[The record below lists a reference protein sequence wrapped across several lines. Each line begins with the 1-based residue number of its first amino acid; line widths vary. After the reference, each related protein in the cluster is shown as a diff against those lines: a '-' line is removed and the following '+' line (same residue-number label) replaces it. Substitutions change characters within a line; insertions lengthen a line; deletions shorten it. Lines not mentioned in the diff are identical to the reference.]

1 MHLSYLIVGSGYRA
15 KFYARIAKTYPALF
29 SALFLCRS
37 EEKAALMQYET
48 GVPAVC
54 STEEAAAFRPDFI
67 VIAVNKTSI
76 TDVSIEWVN
85 RGYPVLMETPAGM
98 TREQLLQL
106 WNLSQNSARIA
117 VAEQYHRYPD
127 MIAGLQAVSEG
138 RIGTPGSA
146 YLSLAHDYHGMS
158 LLRRMLLTEGESYSI
173 RGERTMYPVTETDS
187 RTGPLPGNPVR
198 ERARDLVWVSFDSG
212 KKALYDFSGVQY
224 HSFIRSR
231 HVLVR
236 GDRGEW
242 CDAVLYC
249 LDNRGQPVREELRP
263 VIPERYREL
272 DTALLRDARR
282 VPRAGLS
289 MDNLQDEFA
298 MASMLYD
305 MKDFLENGTEVYPL
319 REALE
324 DAYFRILMEEALAEP
339 WKEVRAGK
347 MPW

>member
-339 WKEVRAGK
+339 WKEVRADK